1 MVQQVGI
8 ARTVLGFGTH
18 AQLCAASGVMAF
30 ILQKFIGVDTHEF
43 TLRILPVALKTLTQ
57 GTCQWVTLHLPEL
70 SRFDT
75 CGVELQ
81 GGTHRREELRLGF
94 RSHQNEQCLVL
105 QRVNS
110 IDYIVVAAYIETF
123 GRLSSKDLLQGSN
136 LCRGVYAQQ
145 TLYKSSFMCMVVAKC
160 PEFPSREG
168 SSVKP

>member
-1 MVQQVGI
+1 MTFVFQELVGKD
-8 ARTVLGFGTH
+8 ALELALGK
-18 AQLCAASGVMAF
+18 L
-30 ILQKFIGVDTHEF
+30 L
-43 TLRILPVALKTLTQ
+43 VALKAVAERTRK
-57 GTCQWVTLHLPEL
+57 GVTLHLPEL

-110 IDYIVVAAYIETF
+110 IDDIVVAAYIETF

-136 LCRGVYAQQ
+136 LCRGVNAQQ

>member
-1 MVQQVGI
+1 MVQETLVAWTI
-8 ARTVLGFGTH
+8 LGFGTH
-18 AQLCAASGVMAF
+18 ALLRAAGGIMTTVLQQFIAIHALELALGELLLRLEFLSQGACQGVA
-30 ILQKFIGVDTHEF
+30 
-43 TLRILPVALKTLTQ
+43 
-57 GTCQWVTLHLPEL
+57 LHLPEL
-70 SRFDT
+70 GDLDAG
-75 CGVELQ
+75 GVELQ

-160 PEFPSREG
+160 PELPSREG
-168 SSVKP
+168 SSAKP